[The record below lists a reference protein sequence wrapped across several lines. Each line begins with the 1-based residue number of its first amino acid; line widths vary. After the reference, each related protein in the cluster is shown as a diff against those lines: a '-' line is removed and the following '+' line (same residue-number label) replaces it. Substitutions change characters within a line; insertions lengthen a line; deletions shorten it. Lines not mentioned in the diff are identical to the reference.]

1 MVSTV
6 VMGPVLPFHPHDHLW
21 THVLQVLLG

>member
-6 VMGPVLPFHPHDHLW
+6 VMGPVLPFHPHDCFW
-21 THVLQVLLG
+21 THALQVLLE